1 MSGGKKAHKH
11 AEVKAVVAQAVMA
24 VWNFRS
30 LQPSLFA
37 IDRSLTVKLLQLVQ
51 LVAEFLCTIIKI
63 TNRN

>member
-24 VWNFRS
+24 VWNFHT

-37 IDRSLTVKLLQLVQ
+37 IDRGMTVKLLQLVVQ
-51 LVAEFLCTIIKI
+51 LVAEFLCTIK
-63 TNRN
+63 N